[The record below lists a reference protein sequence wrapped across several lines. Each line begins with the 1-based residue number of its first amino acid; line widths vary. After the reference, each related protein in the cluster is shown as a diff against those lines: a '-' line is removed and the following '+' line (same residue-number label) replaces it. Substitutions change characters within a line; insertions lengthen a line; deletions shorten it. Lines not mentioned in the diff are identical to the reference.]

1 MKEQGILT
9 KVISGKV
16 VEVAFSKG
24 SACAGC
30 GACREIGQNMVG
42 VEAINEIGARV
53 QDLVEIE
60 IPSGEVVKSSIVV
73 YLLPVLMLIVG
84 YLIGA
89 AGARWMGSENLSEV
103 YGIMFAI
110 IFLIASFFMVRWYD
124 KNIESKAAL
133 RAKIIR
139 KI

>member
-1 MKEQGILT
+1 
-9 KVISGKV
+9 
-16 VEVAFSKG
+16 
-24 SACAGC
+24 
-30 GACREIGQNMVG
+30 MVG

-53 QDLVEIE
+53 QDLVEVE
-60 IPSGEVVKSSIVV
+60 IPSGEVVKSSMVV

-89 AGARWMGSENLSEV
+89 AGARWMVSETLSEV

-110 IFLIASFFMVRWYD
+110 VFLMFSFFVVRWYD
-124 KNIESKAAL
+124 KNIERKSAL
-133 RAKIIR
+133 RAKIVR